1 MSYDY
6 TDSSVFNLIG
16 GTHFP
21 VEITAPGPQP
31 PSPPNLSL
39 VCAKCYNIWPCITIT
54 EYRAYALAN
63 NIPLE
68 AGGGGQAQVPFQ
80 SQGKLS
86 PGRPV

>member
-54 EYRAYALAN
+54 DYRAYALAHSIVIEAN
-63 NIPLE
+63 QSPLQ
-68 AGGGGQAQVPFQ
+68 AGFQ
-80 SQGKLS
+80 NQGKVV
-86 PGRPV
+86 PPRAT